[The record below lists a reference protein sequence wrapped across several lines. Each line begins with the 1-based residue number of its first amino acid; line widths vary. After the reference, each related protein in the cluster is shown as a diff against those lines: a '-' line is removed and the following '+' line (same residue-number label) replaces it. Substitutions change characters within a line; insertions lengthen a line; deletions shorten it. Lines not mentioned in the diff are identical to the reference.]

1 MSTEPRKF
9 RNFYRCPRDGTDWFD
24 EWSCA
29 CNDRCPTC
37 NTEIEPFASNEL
49 CLHCHAVVDS
59 VEDGKCPNCGEPVED
74 SDTPQTEPLG
84 EAPNLAGS
92 TSLAPVLSTEEWIVL
107 ARRGNNAA
115 ILAYEFSS
123 EEEARSFVLS
133 APAYP
138 DLRLHLFHAT
148 LVASR

>member
-37 NTEIEPFASNEL
+37 NTEVEPFASDEL

-59 VEDGKCPNCGEPVED
+59 ATDGKCPKCGEPVED
-74 SDTPQTEPLG
+74 FDTLQTKLLDDAAAVACRASMASVP
-84 EAPNLAGS
+84 S
-92 TSLAPVLSTEEWIVL
+92 MKEWIVL
-107 ARRGNNAA
+107 ARRGSSAA
-115 ILAYEFSS
+115 ILAYEFPS

-138 DLRLHLFHAT
+138 DLRLRLFHAT